1 MRRVGRVR
9 CLSTDS
15 VVKLLLKVSP
25 KAHTDKALRIPSKFH
40 GGGAQLAALVN
51 QEAQLNH
58 HHQAVKDWLLRLT
71 RPQSAFLDVSTNRA
85 SDLQVPL
92 LPLLIDM
99 GILAKLSDA
108 QQMVASYGQAILE
121 ENSVNNAVV
130 AAVGQTLFLSRTPS
144 VVAAYVGAYTLMIN
158 KLPQLWLD
166 AMSQTKPPRRFKL
179 TELPVESI
187 SNRNHRFEGDILSQF
202 PDYSSGLINVVRHIV
217 QVKAADAGLADTDVD
232 LIVAGILPLINSR
245 ASVESVDDQLSLYRS
260 VTAQL
265 KLPTSRKCLFLSQL
279 IMEKKIPL
287 AQLPEPASGPLVPPV
302 PRQTWQNRFHMI
314 PQGSIHPRDGLSHW
328 KQQQVVKDAL
338 GRAVRVGRLEWE
350 FWVNFHFKEDANT
363 KKLLLSQGF
372 MGWAVDA
379 IKFWQA
385 QPAPDLRLRF
395 QSSVTSDQFYQL
407 IYCLT
412 VPERLKYVAR
422 VSQAFREVQEI
433 MGPLTKQVTLK
444 LSSFFNDR
452 VGGVDELAVAATVAK
467 LGRIK
472 QPSQQQLTKTGE
484 LGRQY
489 CDYHAAKFHVG
500 FRLHRFLV
508 QARLT
513 MAVFDQSYGPQFYEK
528 IGEAVV
534 RGIDVD
540 GLISDEIER
549 VAHVKPGT
557 LEFQDIPHIRLEV
570 GPPALSLRLR
580 PPIQFDSDLSKL
592 LCLYYQQCRSLL
604 SQIDPKL
611 TAKPYVNQLP
621 DTISK
626 VATVAQKYYRVQV
639 ERQQMVTGKDLR
651 HMVLGEYAF
660 EVIEATIDFSQS
672 PILRGVHAEAQRTP
686 YHKFRYARQMM
697 AQLMGV
703 LYLQHPSMVDHWVEQ
718 QAAGLSQ

>member
-9 CLSTDS
+9 WLSTDS
-15 VVKLLLKVSP
+15 VVESLLKVSP
-25 KAHTDKALRIPSKFH
+25 KAHTDKGLRIPSKFH
-40 GGGAQLAALVN
+40 GGGAQSAALVN

-58 HHQAVKDWLLRLT
+58 HHQAVKDWLSRLS
-71 RPQSAFLDVSTNRA
+71 RPQSAFLDVSTNKT
-85 SDLQVPL
+85 SDLQVPS
-92 LPLLIDM
+92 LPLSIDM
-99 GILAKLSDA
+99 GILAKPSDA
-108 QQMVASYGQAILE
+108 QQMVAGYGQAILE
-121 ENSVNNAVV
+121 ENGVNNAVV
-130 AAVGQTLFLSRTPS
+130 AAVGQVSFLSRTPS
-144 VVAAYVGAYTLMIN
+144 LVAAYVGAYTLMTN
-158 KLPQLWLD
+158 KLPQVWLD
-166 AMSQTKPPRRFKL
+166 AVRQTRPPRRFKL

-187 SNRNHRFEGDILSQF
+187 SNRNQRLEGDISGQF
-202 PDYSSGLINVVRHIV
+202 PKYPTGLIDVVRHIV

-232 LIVAGILPLINSR
+232 SIVAGILPSINSR
-245 ASVESVDDQLSLYRS
+245 AAVESVDDQLSLYRS

-265 KLPTSRKCLFLSQL
+265 KSLTSRKCLFLSQL

-314 PQGSIHPRDGLSHW
+314 PQGSIHPRDGSSHW

-350 FWVNFHFKEDANT
+350 FWVNFHFEKDANT

-379 IKFWQA
+379 IKFWQV

-422 VSQAFREVQEI
+422 VSQAFREVQGI
-433 MGPLTKQVTLK
+433 MGPQMRQVTSR
-444 LSSFFNDR
+444 LSTFFNDR

-472 QPSQQQLTKTGE
+472 PSQTLTKTGE

-508 QARLT
+508 QGRST
-513 MAVFDQSYGPQFYEK
+513 MAVFDQCYGPQFYEK
-528 IGEAVV
+528 IGEAVI

-557 LEFQDIPHIRLEV
+557 LEFENIPHIRLPV
-570 GPPALSLRLR
+570 GPPAQLSRLRL
-580 PPIQFDSDLSKL
+580 PIQLDSDLSKL

-604 SQIDPKL
+604 AQIDPEL

-626 VATVAQKYYRVQV
+626 LATVAHKYYRVQV

-651 HMVLGEYAF
+651 HMVSGEYAF
-660 EVIEATIDFSQS
+660 DVIEATIDWSQS
-672 PILRGVHAEAQRTP
+672 AILRGVHADAQRTP

-718 QAAGLSQ
+718 QAAGSSQ